1 MTDMSK
7 FLPKK
12 GFKMINILDVLSSRY
27 NKATLTKD
35 ELAIE
40 LGVSLSTIDK
50 ALSKGNVLPQ
60 HIRVGIGKKSS
71 IRFSIVA
78 VANYITNNIDTGVE
92 L

>member
-1 MTDMSK
+1 MK
-7 FLPKK
+7 E
-12 GFKMINILDVLSSRY
+12 ILHVLSERY
-27 NKATLTKD
+27 NKATLTKQ

-50 ALSKGNVLPQ
+50 ALAKGDVLPQ
-60 HIRVGIGKKSS
+60 YIKVGVGKKSS

-78 VANYITNNIDTGVE
+78 VANYISNSINNGVT